1 MFFVINK
8 EKVYS
13 YLVTLSV
20 IGVLFTISAVFP
32 KDSIETSTRN
42 VHLESNVIDNS
53 IKNWNMEIL
62 LIELFSYGG
71 FLWLLLAL

>member
-13 YLVTLSV
+13 YIVTLSV

-32 KDSIETSTRN
+32 KEAIETSGRN
-42 VHLESNVIDNS
+42 TYSENELNIIENS
-53 IKNWNMEIL
+53 IKN
-62 LIELFSYGG
+62 
-71 FLWLLLAL
+71 

>member
-13 YLVTLSV
+13 YIVTLSV

-32 KDSIETSTRN
+32 KDAVETSGRN
-42 VHLESNVIDNS
+42 TYNENELNVIENS
-53 IKNWNMEIL
+53 IKN
-62 LIELFSYGG
+62 
-71 FLWLLLAL
+71 

>member
-53 IKNWNMEIL
+53 IKN
-62 LIELFSYGG
+62 
-71 FLWLLLAL
+71 

>member
-13 YLVTLSV
+13 YIVTLSV

-32 KDSIETSTRN
+32 KEAIETSSKNTYN
-42 VHLESNVIDNS
+42 QNELNIIENS
-53 IKNWNMEIL
+53 IKN
-62 LIELFSYGG
+62 
-71 FLWLLLAL
+71 

>member
-13 YLVTLSV
+13 YIVTLSV

-32 KDSIETSTRN
+32 KDAIETSGRN
-42 VHLESNVIDNS
+42 TYNEKELNIIENG
-53 IKNWNMEIL
+53 IKN
-62 LIELFSYGG
+62 
-71 FLWLLLAL
+71 

>member
-13 YLVTLSV
+13 YIVTLSV

-32 KDSIETSTRN
+32 KEVVETSGRN
-42 VHLESNVIDNS
+42 TYNENEVNIIENS
-53 IKNWNMEIL
+53 IKN
-62 LIELFSYGG
+62 
-71 FLWLLLAL
+71 

>member
-13 YLVTLSV
+13 YIVTLSV

-32 KDSIETSTRN
+32 KEAVETLGRN
-42 VHLESNVIDNS
+42 TYNENELNVIENS
-53 IKNWNMEIL
+53 IKN
-62 LIELFSYGG
+62 
-71 FLWLLLAL
+71 

>member
-13 YLVTLSV
+13 YIVTLSV

-32 KDSIETSTRN
+32 KDAIETSGRN
-42 VHLESNVIDNS
+42 TYNENELNIIENG
-53 IKNWNMEIL
+53 IKN
-62 LIELFSYGG
+62 
-71 FLWLLLAL
+71 

>member
-13 YLVTLSV
+13 YIVTLSV

-32 KDSIETSTRN
+32 KEAVETSGRN
-42 VHLESNVIDNS
+42 TYNENELNVMENS
-53 IKNWNMEIL
+53 IKN
-62 LIELFSYGG
+62 
-71 FLWLLLAL
+71 

>member
-13 YLVTLSV
+13 YIVTLSV

-32 KDSIETSTRN
+32 KDSIETSSRN
-42 VHLESNVIDNS
+42 IYVNSNAIENS
-53 IKNWNMEIL
+53 IKN
-62 LIELFSYGG
+62 
-71 FLWLLLAL
+71 